1 MEQGVVLQVFEKW
14 MQGEINNCIKVWIS
28 VYISLCYCYFASKL
42 VSTGFLRL
50 LSFLPV
56 IFLFLALPLYLHTI
70 HLGGMTAFFIAWL
83 CNFKLLMFCFGIGPL
98 SHPSLSLLHFLAIAS
113 LPIKI
118 QDHTPSSKTSKQFP
132 KSHINYAIKTLLVV
146 LIVRA
151 YDYIDFIHPNVVSF
165 MYAFHIYFFLELA
178 LAGLAALA
186 RALLG
191 LELEPQFN
199 EPYLSTSLQDF
210 WGTRWNLMVTRI
222 LRPTVYEPTLTISA
236 MILGRRLA
244 SLPAVFATFIA
255 SAIMHELIFYYLGR
269 ARPRWVV
276 TLFFL
281 LHGFCLVME
290 ISIKKALGD
299 RLRLPEY
306 VSRTL
311 AVVFV
316 LATGLWIFL
325 PELLKCNA
333 DTRAFQEYAAVGR
346 FVKDLGHAL
355 KAKQFSETKP

>member
-1 MEQGVVLQVFEKW
+1 MEDGVVQVFEKW
-14 MQGEINNCIKVWIS
+14 MEGEINNCIRVWIS
-28 VYISLCYCYFASKL
+28 VYISLSYCYFASKIVPIGL
-42 VSTGFLRL
+42 LRL
-50 LSFLPV
+50 LTFLPV
-56 IFLFLALPLYLHTI
+56 IFLFLVLPLYLHTL

-98 SHPSLSLLHFLAIAS
+98 SFPSISLLHFLAIGS

-118 QDHTPSSKTSKQFP
+118 QQQTPSSETSKHVP
-132 KSHINYAIKTLLVV
+132 KSPINYATKTLLVV
-146 LIVRA
+146 LFVRA
-151 YDYIDFIHPNVVSF
+151 YDYIDYIHPKVVSF

-178 LAGLAALA
+178 LAGFAALA
-186 RALLG
+186 RVLLG

-210 WGTRWNLMVTRI
+210 WGRRWNLMVTRI
-222 LRPTVYEPTLTISA
+222 LRPTVYEPAHKISTV
-236 MILGRRLA
+236 ILGRRLA
-244 SLPAVFATFIA
+244 SLPAILATFIV

-269 ARPRWVV
+269 VRPRWMV

-281 LHGFCLVME
+281 IHGFCLVAE
-290 ISIKKALGD
+290 IAIKKALGD
-299 RLRLPEY
+299 RLRLPQF

-316 LATGLWIFL
+316 LTTGLWMFL

-333 DTRAFQEYAAVGR
+333 DTRAFQEYAAVGK

-355 KAKQFSETKP
+355 MAKQINETKS